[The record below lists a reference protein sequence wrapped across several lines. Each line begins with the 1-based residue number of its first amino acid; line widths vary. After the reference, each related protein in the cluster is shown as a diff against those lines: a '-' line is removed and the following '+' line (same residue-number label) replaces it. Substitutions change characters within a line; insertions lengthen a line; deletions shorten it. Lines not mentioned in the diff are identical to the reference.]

1 MLRTIKSI
9 KNSYFVIFFLTF
21 LLFNFKT
28 ANGETIYNGTLID
41 AHSQVGIL
49 ISNEEVSKEIN
60 NNDVYLTLLSMRGKH
75 QNATKRYKSI
85 QKQTQGKVRYL
96 ISTKLKGFAR
106 KNKDANEA
114 IRGINELK
122 RQAVNSKINYVGFGE
137 IIVQHAPHDHE
148 KLKYAGINLNLKSY
162 RIKKAIDIVFKDDV
176 PVILHVE
183 LNEDSDI
190 QNHPTL
196 NEEFD
201 KISNKLMDSIKNLI
215 SKYI

>member
-1 MLRTIKSI
+1 MLTLLQQYLKDTVLIQQNNYL

-75 QNATKRYKSI
+75 ENATKRYKSI

-106 KNKDANEA
+106 KKRDAN
-114 IRGINELK
+114 
-122 RQAVNSKINYVGFGE
+122 
-137 IIVQHAPHDHE
+137 
-148 KLKYAGINLNLKSY
+148 
-162 RIKKAIDIVFKDDV
+162 KAISGIKAVSYTH
-176 PVILHVE
+176 LT
-183 LNEDSDI
+183 L
-190 QNHPTL
+190 PT
-196 NEEFD
+196 NREV
-201 KISNKLMDSIKNLI
+201 
-215 SKYI
+215 